1 MKIKEGFVL
10 REVANQAIVIAVGK
24 ASESFKGM
32 IKMNQTSKYIWNYI
46 QKGLDVEDIVLEMKK
61 KYDVDE
67 TVIRKDVLYIISVLR
82 ENNILED

>member
-10 REVANQAIVIAVGK
+10 REVANQAIVIAIGK

-32 IKMNQTSKYIWNYI
+32 IKMNQTSKDIWNYI

-61 KYDVDE
+61 KYDADE

>member
-32 IKMNQTSKYIWNYI
+32 IKMNKTSKDIWDYI

-61 KYDVDE
+61 KYDIDE
-67 TVIRKDVLYIISVLR
+67 SVIRKDVLYIISVLK
-82 ENNILED
+82 ENHILED

>member
-24 ASESFKGM
+24 ASETFKGM
-32 IKMNQTSKYIWNYI
+32 IRMNQTSKDIWNYI

-67 TVIRKDVLYIISVLR
+67 TIIRKDVLYIISVLR

>member
-24 ASESFKGM
+24 ASETFKGM
-32 IKMNQTSKYIWNYI
+32 IKMNQTSKDIWNYI
-46 QKGLDVEDIVLEMKK
+46 QNGLDVEDIVLEMKK

>member
-24 ASESFKGM
+24 ASENFKGM
-32 IKMNQTSKYIWNYI
+32 IKMNQTSKDIWNYI

-61 KYDVDE
+61 KYDVNE

>member
-32 IKMNQTSKYIWNYI
+32 IKMNQTSKDIWNYI

-82 ENNILED
+82 ENNVLED

>member
-24 ASESFKGM
+24 ASKSFKGM
-32 IKMNQTSKYIWNYI
+32 IKMNQTSKDIWNYI

>member
-32 IKMNQTSKYIWNYI
+32 IKMNQTSKDIWNYI

>member
-32 IKMNQTSKYIWNYI
+32 IKMNQTSKDIWNYI
-46 QKGLDVEDIVLEMKK
+46 QNRLDVEDIVLEMKK

-82 ENNILED
+82 EHNILED

>member
-32 IKMNQTSKYIWNYI
+32 IKMNQTSKDIWNYI

-82 ENNILED
+82 EHNILED

>member
-24 ASESFKGM
+24 ASETFKGM
-32 IKMNQTSKYIWNYI
+32 IKMNQTSKDIWNYI

-82 ENNILED
+82 EHNILED

>member
-32 IKMNQTSKYIWNYI
+32 IKMNQTSKDIWNYI
-46 QKGLDVEDIVLEMKK
+46 QNGVDVEDIVLEMKK

>member
-24 ASESFKGM
+24 ASETFKGM
-32 IKMNQTSKYIWNYI
+32 IKMNQTSKDIWNYI

>member
-10 REVANQAIVIAVGK
+10 SEVANQAIVIAVGK

-32 IKMNQTSKYIWNYI
+32 IKMNQTSKDIWNYI
-46 QKGLDVEDIVLEMKK
+46 QNGVDVEDIVLEMKK

-67 TVIRKDVLYIISVLR
+67 TVIRKAVLYIISVLR

>member
-24 ASESFKGM
+24 ASENFKGM
-32 IKMNQTSKYIWNYI
+32 IKMNQTSKDIWNYI
-46 QKGLDVEDIVLEMKK
+46 QNGLDVEDIVLEMKK
-61 KYDVDE
+61 KYDVNE

>member
-24 ASESFKGM
+24 ASETFKGM
-32 IKMNQTSKYIWNYI
+32 IKMNQTSKDIWNYI

-82 ENNILED
+82 ENNVLED

>member
-10 REVANQAIVIAVGK
+10 RKVANQAIVIAVGK

-32 IKMNQTSKYIWNYI
+32 IKMNQTSKDIWNYI
-46 QKGLDVEDIVLEMKK
+46 QNGVDVEDIVLEKKK

>member
-32 IKMNQTSKYIWNYI
+32 IKMNQTSKDIWNYI
-46 QKGLDVEDIVLEMKK
+46 QKGLDVENIVLEMKK

-82 ENNILED
+82 ENNVLED

>member
-24 ASESFKGM
+24 ASETFKGM
-32 IKMNQTSKYIWNYI
+32 IKMNQTSKDIWNYI
-46 QKGLDVEDIVLEMKK
+46 QNRLDVEDIVLEMKK

-67 TVIRKDVLYIISVLR
+67 TVIRKDVLYIINVLR

>member
-32 IKMNQTSKYIWNYI
+32 IKMNQTSKDIWNYI
-46 QKGLDVEDIVLEMKK
+46 QNGLDVEDIVLEMKK

-67 TVIRKDVLYIISVLR
+67 TVIRKDVLYIINVLR

>member
-10 REVANQAIVIAVGK
+10 RKVANQAIVIAVGK

-32 IKMNQTSKYIWNYI
+32 IKMNQTSKDIWNYI
-46 QKGLDVEDIVLEMKK
+46 QNGVDVEDIVLEMKK

>member
-32 IKMNQTSKYIWNYI
+32 IKMNQTSKDIWNYI
-46 QKGLDVEDIVLEMKK
+46 QNRLDVEDIVLEMKK

-67 TVIRKDVLYIISVLR
+67 TVIRKDVLYIINVLR